1 MASRSFDRRSL
12 AIGGLVLAAVLFIAV
27 NVFSTSSL
35 KNARVDLTEGGLYTL
50 SDGTRQVLASV
61 REPITLRLFVSRTLT
76 DMAPGL
82 AAYSGRVREL
92 LERYVA
98 LANGKITLE
107 LIQPEAFSPEED
119 RAVGFNMQGIP
130 LDQTGATGYFGL
142 AGTNTTDDVDVIA
155 FLSPQRERFLEYDLT
170 RLVNNLANPKK
181 PVIGLFTALP
191 IEADPAKQ
199 YKPWYVMEN
208 IRQLFEVKTVGWD
221 GKPIPDDLDLLLVI
235 HPVGLDD
242 KQLYA
247 IDQYVMKGGKAL
259 VMVDPYAEEGSRS
272 NQMQRMPPDM
282 GSDLNKLF
290 KAWGIEYDKSKI
302 AGDRIGAQRVS
313 AGNDPSGR
321 PIIADYL
328 AWVSLDKSR
337 MKADDVITGD
347 LQLVN
352 IASAGFLDV
361 AQGSS
366 LKMDPILQ
374 TSAQSEAIDASKVRM
389 RPNPAQIL
397 KDFKPGGKP
406 LVVAARFTGKVK
418 SAFPDGAPKDEK
430 KEEAAAAPAAADAKP
445 EEAKPADAKPAEPA
459 APPPTLTESKGD
471 VNLVVIADTD
481 ILADTF
487 WLSSQDFFGQQL
499 VVPTANNGDL
509 IVNAIDNLRG
519 SAGLIALRSRGVSSR
534 PFDTVQ
540 NIQRDAEIKYRAK
553 EQQLVERLK
562 EIETK
567 LKDVQTKEA
576 AGGAT
581 TILSDQQRQAVD
593 SFRRE
598 MVTIRGELRE
608 VQHDLKKDIDRLDM
622 RMKLLNIGVMPLVVL
637 VFAVGLGLY
646 RHRRARRHIDANG

>member
-27 NVFSTSSL
+27 NVFSTTEL
-35 KNARVDLTEGGLYTL
+35 RNVRVDLTQGGLYTL
-50 SDGTRQVLASV
+50 SDGTRKILASV
-61 REPITLRLFVSRTLT
+61 REPITLRLFVSRSLT

-98 LANGKITLE
+98 LSNGKITLQ

-119 RAVGFNMQGIP
+119 RAVGFNLQGIP

-181 PVIGLFTALP
+181 PVIGLFTTLSL
-191 IEADPAKQ
+191 EADPAKQ

-247 IDQYVMKGGKAL
+247 IDQYVMKGGKAI
-259 VMVDPYAEEGSRS
+259 VMVDPYSEEGSRS
-272 NQMQRMPPDM
+272 NAMQRMPPDM
-282 GSDLNKLF
+282 GSDMNKLF

-313 AGNDPSGR
+313 AGNDPAGR

-328 AWVSLDKSR
+328 AWVTLDKSR

-347 LQLVN
+347 LQLIN
-352 IASAGFLDV
+352 IASAGFVDL
-361 AQGSS
+361 AKGST
-366 LKMDPILQ
+366 LKMDPLLT
-374 TSAQSEAIDASKVRM
+374 TSPQSEAIDASKVRV

-397 KDFKPGGKP
+397 KDFKPGNKP

-418 SAFPDGAPKDEK
+418 SAFPDGPPKDEK
-430 KEEAAAAPAAADAKP
+430 KDADKAAAKP
-445 EEAKPADAKPAEPA
+445 EEAKPADAGSKDKAPA
-459 APPPTLTESKGD
+459 ALTESKGD
-471 VNLVVIADTD
+471 VNLIVVADTD
-481 ILADTF
+481 LLADTF
-487 WLSSQDFFGQQL
+487 WLQSQDFFGQQL
-499 VVPTANNGDL
+499 VVPTANNGDF

-540 NIQRDAEIKYRAK
+540 SIQREAEIKYRAK
-553 EQQLVERLK
+553 EQQLAERLK
-562 EIETK
+562 DVESK
-567 LKDVQTKEA
+567 LKDIQTKETP
-576 AGGAT
+576 GGAA
-581 TILSDQQRQAVD
+581 TILSDQQRQTID
-593 SFRRE
+593 NFRRE

-608 VQHDLKKDIDRLDM
+608 VQYDLKKDVDGLDM
-622 RMKLLNIGVMPLVVL
+622 RMKLLNIGLMPFVVL

-646 RHRRARRHIDANG
+646 RHRRARRHIDATG